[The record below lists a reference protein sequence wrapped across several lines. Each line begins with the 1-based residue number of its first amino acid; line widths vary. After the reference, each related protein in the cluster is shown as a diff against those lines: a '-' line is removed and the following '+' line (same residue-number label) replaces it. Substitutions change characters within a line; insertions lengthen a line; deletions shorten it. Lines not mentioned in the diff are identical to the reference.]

1 MINLGRSKDGDHKP
15 GARGEKVAAD
25 FLKTKGFKIIERN
38 FRCKHGEID
47 LIATKDE
54 YLVFVEVKSRQ
65 ASKQQVSPLI
75 SVTKAKQ
82 EKLKLLGSYFLQ
94 VKKKESWQPRF
105 DVVGITFQP
114 EYQFVLEHIENAF

>member
-1 MINLGRSKDGDHKP
+1 MIHLGRSKDGDNKP

-94 VKKKESWQPRF
+94 VKKIASRQPRF

-114 EYQFVLEHIENAF
+114 DYQFVLEHIENAF

>member
-1 MINLGRSKDGDHKP
+1 MIQFRRSKNSDDRP
-15 GARGEKVAAD
+15 GAKGEKVAAD
-25 FLKTKGFKIIERN
+25 FLKTNGFKIIERN
-38 FRCKHGEID
+38 FRCKYGEID

-65 ASKQQVSPLI
+65 ANKQQTSPLI

-94 VKKKESWQPRF
+94 VKKIENRQPRF

-114 EYQFVLEHIENAF
+114 DNRYVLEHIENAF